1 MLSAGHKFFFAEL
14 ALTLVGRGC
23 KMEDIGILVLGTTGS
38 VTAGCC
44 QVIRAKVLYPFY
56 MVLLIVDIIT
66 DTVEVVQFSLDKI
79 DTTTLS
85 TNLIYNWYACVAS
98 SWIIFLF
105 EVYITYYSFRQSDPA
120 GKNVL

>member
-1 MLSAGHKFFFAEL
+1 
-14 ALTLVGRGC
+14 
-23 KMEDIGILVLGTTGS
+23 MEDIGTLVLGTTGS

-66 DTVEVVQFSLDKI
+66 DTVEVIQFSPDKI
-79 DTTTLS
+79 DTTTLV
-85 TNLIYNWYACVAS
+85 TNLIYTWDACVAS

-120 GKNVL
+120 GNNVLEK

>member
-14 ALTLVGRGC
+14 AFTLVGRGC

-56 MVLLIVDIIT
+56 MVLLIVDLISDI
-66 DTVEVVQFSLDKI
+66 VEAAQFSPDENEI
-79 DTTTLS
+79 TIRV
-85 TNLIYNWYACVAS
+85 TNSKYTWYACVAS

-105 EVYITYYSFRQSDPA
+105 EVYITFYSFIP
-120 GKNVL
+120 KT